1 MKFLVLFIFII
12 YSLQSYSSQIGT
24 ETGLKI
30 PRYVSIKSNE
40 VNVRVGPSQNY
51 PISIKYV
58 TKNVPIEII
67 EEHKEWRKILD
78 YYGNTGWIKK
88 NLLQGDR
95 YAIIKNQSKKNY
107 IYFNP
112 IGFKIGEIKHN
123 NIVKLLKCRQD
134 WCYISYE
141 KYKGWIKKSNLWGAY
156 KNELLNAGYF
166 QIIEY
171 FYWEVSLFVIT
182 INKSLTSFV
191 SNLNN

>member
-1 MKFLVLFIFII
+1 MKFLVLFICII
-12 YSLQSYSSQIGT
+12 YSLQSNSSQIGT

-40 VNVRVGPSQNY
+40 VNVRVGPSKNY

-67 EEHKEWRKILD
+67 EEHKDWRKILD
-78 YYGNTGWIKK
+78 YYENTGWIKK

-95 YAIIKNQSKKNY
+95 YAIIKNKNNENY
-107 IYFNP
+107 IYINP

-123 NIVKLLKCRQD
+123 NIVKILKCRQN

-141 KYKGWIKKSNLWGAY
+141 KYRGWMKKGNLWGVY
-156 KNELLNAGYF
+156 KNELFNAGNF
-166 QIIEY
+166 QIIEN
-171 FYWEVSLFVIT
+171 FYWKVSLFI
-182 INKSLTSFV
+182 IKMNKYITSFV
-191 SNLNN
+191 IKLK